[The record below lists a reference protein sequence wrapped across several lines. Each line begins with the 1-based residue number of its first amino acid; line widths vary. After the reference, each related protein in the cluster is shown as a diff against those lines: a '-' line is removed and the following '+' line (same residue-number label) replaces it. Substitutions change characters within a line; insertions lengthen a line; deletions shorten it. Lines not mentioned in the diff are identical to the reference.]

1 MEEATLE
8 GAATLLEEKEIGRN
22 QDPRATKLMYQ
33 LSHGQQTLP
42 KTTCES
48 GKNKWK
54 TML

>member
-33 LSHGQQTLP
+33 F
-42 KTTCES
+42 
-48 GKNKWK
+48 
-54 TML
+54 